1 MHGNG
6 YQLRL
11 RVLQGCSPHVV
22 GALGRLQPPCQ
33 PLYPP
38 MHAVVALSKRAST
51 TCV

>member
-22 GALGRLQPPCQ
+22 VALGRLQPKWQ
-33 PLYPP
+33 QL
-38 MHAVVALSKRAST
+38 
-51 TCV
+51 